1 MSKILILAA
10 TGFGKTSSIGPITKE
25 DFLRAGIPDTEI
37 LGLNP
42 SETFIISCSNKNLPI
57 PRWRQF
63 YQKAEYADFIQNGK
77 GNLVVT
83 NNADQIVNLISLVN
97 ANKKRVVNIV
107 LDDNNYV
114 MQDYYMSKA
123 LTTGFDVF
131 KKIGAMMGGIF
142 NEMEKVSAEKK
153 NFIMMA
159 HMEEYKDSNL
169 DTLSYRY
176 KTVGKMVND
185 YITPEGKFEI
195 VLFGKQTTIQ
205 VDGRNVVK
213 KQFVTNY
220 DGQYPAK
227 SPIGMFPDLYVPN
240 DLGYV
245 LNQIKAYESFSEP
258 QIQS

>member
-1 MSKILILAA
+1 MAE
-10 TGFGKTSSIGPITKE
+10 TGFGKSSSIGPITME
-25 DFLRAGIPDTEI
+25 DFQRAGIPNTEI
-37 LGLNP
+37 IGLNP
-42 SETFIISCSNKNLPI
+42 AETFIISCSNKNLPI
-57 PRWRQF
+57 PRWKNF
-63 YQKAEYADFIQNGK
+63 YQRVEYADFVQNGK
-77 GNLVVT
+77 GNYVIT
-83 NNADQIVNLISLVN
+83 NNADQISILIDLVN
-97 ANKKRVVNIV
+97 TNKKKVINIL
-107 LDDNNYV
+107 LDDTNYV

-142 NEMEKVSAEKK
+142 NAMERVSAANK

-159 HMEEYKDSNL
+159 HMEEYKNSNL

-195 VLFGKQTTIQ
+195 VLFGKQSVIQ
-205 VDGRNVVK
+205 LDGKSVVK

-227 SPIGMFPDLYVPN
+227 SPIGMFEDLYIPN

-245 LNQIKAYESFSEP
+245 LNSIKNYESVSEP

>member
-1 MSKILILAA
+1 MSKILVQASA
-10 TGFGKTSSIGPITKE
+10 GFGKSSSIGPITRE
-25 DFLRAGIPDTEI
+25 DFLKAGIPDTEI

-42 SETFIISCSNKNLPI
+42 TETFIISCSNKNLPI
-57 PRWRQF
+57 PRWKSL
-63 YQKAEYADFIQNGK
+63 YQKAEYADFILNGK

-83 NNADQIVNLISLVN
+83 NDAAQVANLINLVN
-97 ANKKRVVNIV
+97 VNKKKVVNIL
-107 LDDNNYV
+107 LDDTNYV

-123 LTTGFDVF
+123 LTTGYDVF
-131 KKIGAMMGGIF
+131 KKIGAMMGSIF
-142 NEMEKVSAEKK
+142 NEMEKVSASNK

-159 HMEEYKDSNL
+159 HSEEYKDSNL
-169 DTLSYRY
+169 DTLSYRF

-195 VLFGKQTTIQ
+195 VLFGKQSLVTI
-205 VDGRNVVK
+205 DGRSVVK

-227 SPIGMFPDLYVPN
+227 SPIGMFDSLYIPN

-245 LNQIKAYESFSEP
+245 LNAVKAYESSNDP
-258 QIQS
+258 QINA